1 MENICQRQVILTQP
15 VMYYGEYI
23 QRQVI
28 LTQPVMYYGEYI
40 KYYKLY

>member
-1 MENICQRQVILTQP
+1 MENIFKDKLYYQP

-28 LTQPVMYYGEYI
+28 LTQPVMYYGEYM
-40 KYYKLY
+40 